1 MTHAELAKKLV
12 GAMAEY
18 VKSIEHV
25 PQHLMDRL
33 TKEIKDW
40 PTDLTTDELI
50 EIANNE
56 YTAFWPRNLPNKLQ
70 VNMLLDDI
78 AVYLQ
83 DVF

>member
-56 YTAFWPRNLPNKLQ
+56 YTAF
-70 VNMLLDDI
+70 
-78 AVYLQ
+78 
-83 DVF
+83 